1 MLLSVTFSDR
11 IHGFQSSNHTEFKSV
26 AVNGNRGRKAKH
38 KVGIRG
44 VLAGEGKVFVTIFIN
59 DVSFLTPLHIYAD
72 ASYLLTPWSIPPL

>member
-59 DVSFLTPLHIYAD
+59 DVSFLTPLHI
-72 ASYLLTPWSIPPL
+72 LC